1 LTVVLS
7 GNCDDGLL
15 TPSPPGPANPTLTR
29 FEVQDARLFAIGD
42 TLQMRAT
49 AGWSDG
55 TSADVTTDVAWIAPL
70 NTTVSISSGGLV
82 QAMDF
87 GMVTVRAVFR
97 TARLDVKVSVTPE
110 GTFVVAGRAR
120 QPGSNP
126 GSGGLG
132 GVTITEPVSG
142 QSTET
147 NMNGTFMLTRLVGRE
162 LRLTKNNYEPATT
175 IVAPFDGD
183 VSVPMQ
189 PVMQT
194 LAGGSVTGL
203 IAPNDLAYS
212 LPSGRSCGVCRL
224 IRIQSA
230 STGTLRLML
239 RWTESR
245 TRLILWAGG
254 QEFTS
259 AIGGRIEITASISI
273 EAGETFLYV
282 GADQTDWHTDFEL
295 RTEFERFAPF

>member
-1 LTVVLS
+1 
-7 GNCDDGLL
+7 
-15 TPSPPGPANPTLTR
+15 
-29 FEVQDARLFAIGD
+29 
-42 TLQMRAT
+42 
-49 AGWSDG
+49 
-55 TSADVTTDVAWIAPL
+55 
-70 NTTVSISSGGLV
+70 
-82 QAMDF
+82 MDF

-230 STGTLRLML
+230 STGTLRLTL